1 VQTEVVDHP
10 LLADTM
16 AVVRD
21 RDTDGERFAAAVD
34 RAATLLLTAASA
46 RLPTRLEEVA
56 TPLGP
61 ANCRRLAE
69 QPVLVP
75 VLRAGLGLLPAA
87 RALFPAAPVAFVGL
101 RRDEATAEPHWYL
114 DALPERLADRHVI
127 VLEPMLATGGTMVQ
141 VLGRLAAL
149 GALQIT
155 LVALICAP
163 AGLAQLERGAAG
175 LGIELRV
182 VVGAADPGLDDRN
195 FIFPG
200 LGDAGDRLFGAL

>member
-1 VQTEVVDHP
+1 
-10 LLADTM
+10 M

-21 RDTDGERFAAAVD
+21 RATDGERFAAAVD
-34 RAATLLLTAASA
+34 RAATVLLTAAA
-46 RLPTRLEEVA
+46 AQLPTRTAEIA

-61 ANCRRLAE
+61 ATCSLLAE

-87 RALFPAAPVAFVGL
+87 RALFPSAPVAFVGL
-101 RRDEATAEPHWYL
+101 RRDESTAEPHWYL
-114 DALPERLADRHVI
+114 DALPEQLADRHVI

-141 VLGRLAAL
+141 VIERLSQL
-149 GALQIT
+149 GARQVT
-155 LVALICAP
+155 LVSLICAP
-163 AGLAQLERGAAG
+163 EGLAAIEQGVAR
-175 LGIELRV
+175 LGIGLRV
-182 VVGAADPGLDDRN
+182 VVAAADPGLDGRN